1 MFQDRLAHII
11 AVEPVALA
19 GVGGREGG
27 AILAEE

>member
-1 MFQDRLAHII
+1 MFQDRLAYII